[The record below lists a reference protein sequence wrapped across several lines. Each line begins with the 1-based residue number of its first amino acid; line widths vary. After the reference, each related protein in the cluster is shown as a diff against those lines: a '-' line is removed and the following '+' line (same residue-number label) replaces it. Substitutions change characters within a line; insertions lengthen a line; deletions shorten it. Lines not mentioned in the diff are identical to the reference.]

1 MREVGHRRESSR
13 ARRLGAWCDQRAGDR
28 IAVGAGR
35 PVAPTPPAPPPPAP
49 VAAQTVP
56 TPAAPPAVA
65 AAASTPV
72 PAPAAPAPA
81 PPPPEAVASDAGAPD
96 AAPPVEGTPHLAS
109 PENLPPD
116 TTLTPVDPQ
125 RSRGLTYLR
134 ELWHAVRTQEVS
146 GEDALL
152 LLTQRPLDPNAT
164 PPPGMSA
171 NPTPPQPATAP
182 APAGEPPAPAA
193 APAP

>member
-1 MREVGHRRESSR
+1 MRFDIDAKAVAVAAWG
-13 ARRLGAWCDQRAGDR
+13 LGAITALVV
-28 IAVGAGR
+28 ATPSALAA

-49 VAAQTVP
+49 VVAQTVP
-56 TPAAPPAVA
+56 TPPAPPALA
-65 AAASTPV
+65 APAATPV
-72 PAPAAPAPA
+72 PAPAASPA
-81 PPPPEAVASDAGAPD
+81 EAVGPD
-96 AAPPVEGTPHLAS
+96 AAPPVEGTPHLVS

-171 NPTPPQPATAP
+171 NPMPPQPATAP
-182 APAGEPPAPAA
+182 PPAGEPPPP
-193 APAP
+193 APAPTPAP